1 MSWIL
6 LNVPLAL
13 VMLAF
18 TVGLPMWV
26 MAKHPEE
33 NAPVAIDAA
42 VLRPVAATPAYVG
55 AGART

>member
-26 MAKHPEE
+26 LMTHSEE
-33 NAPVAIDAA
+33 NKPVAIDPA
-42 VLRPVAATPAYVG
+42 VLRPAAPTKVPVLL
-55 AGART
+55 

>member
-18 TVGLPMWV
+18 AVGLPMWV
-26 MAKHPEE
+26 MLKHPEE
-33 NAPVAIDAA
+33 NAPVAFDAD
-42 VLRPVAATPAYVG
+42 VLRPVVAVPVHVG
-55 AGART
+55 AGAHS